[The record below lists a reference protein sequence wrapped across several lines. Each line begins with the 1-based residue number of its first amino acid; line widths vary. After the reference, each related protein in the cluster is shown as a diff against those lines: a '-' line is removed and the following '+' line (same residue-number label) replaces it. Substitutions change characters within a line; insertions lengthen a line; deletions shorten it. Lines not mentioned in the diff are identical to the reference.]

1 MIIKNQFGEIVNN
14 KKNIEAVLEVLR
26 EDSYKIASK
35 QLDFL
40 SSLEVYYLLK
50 GKLSD
55 KQFNWL
61 LKYYYIVMESDF

>member
-1 MIIKNQFGEIVNN
+1 MIIKNQFGEIVNI
-14 KKNIEAVLEVLR
+14 KQNIEIVLEVLR
-26 EDSYKIASK
+26 EDSYKISSK

-50 GKLSD
+50 GRLSD

-61 LKYYYIVMESDF
+61 VKYYYIVMESDF

>member
-61 LKYYYIVMESDF
+61 VKYYYIVMESDF